1 MAQLNN
7 VNPGD
12 LITAA
17 NWNALVAAINGLSG
31 QAQAGGIVVPS
42 FFGMTLNSAAAIIR
56 LPSSQL
62 NLGTILDSLGDTIDP
77 SSPASVNLLV
87 LGQSPPAGMT
97 VPAASP
103 LNLVVSPS
111 AASPPQGLQQISI
124 GVEEVEPGS
133 YNAATNTITLNK
145 GATVGAVAFSV
156 ITPNTDTYTCSVP
169 STFGAG
175 WGASFV
181 GNPILQPASA
191 GITNQ
196 VTVKI
201 QPVGSSSASFTFS
214 VTSNQHQNL
223 FQSVSPTI
231 QVATS

>member
-1 MAQLNN
+1 MALTNK

-17 NWNALVAAINGLSG
+17 NWNALVAAVNGLSG
-31 QAQAGGIVVPS
+31 QAQVGGITVPS

-62 NLGTILDSLGDTIDP
+62 NLGTVLDTLGDTIDP
-77 SSPASVNLLV
+77 TQPASVNLLV
-87 LGQSPPAGMT
+87 LGQSPSAGVS
-97 VPAASP
+97 VPAATP
-103 LNLVVSPS
+103 INLIVSPS
-111 AASPPQGLQQISI
+111 AASPPQGLQQITV
-124 GVEEVEPGS
+124 GVAEVEPGS
-133 YNAATNTITLNK
+133 YNGATNTITLNQ

-169 STFGAG
+169 ATFGGG

-181 GNPILQPASA
+181 TNPLLQPASA
-191 GITNQ
+191 GVAIQ

-201 QPVGSSSASFTFS
+201 QPVGPASASFTFS

-223 FQSVSPTI
+223 FQSISPTI